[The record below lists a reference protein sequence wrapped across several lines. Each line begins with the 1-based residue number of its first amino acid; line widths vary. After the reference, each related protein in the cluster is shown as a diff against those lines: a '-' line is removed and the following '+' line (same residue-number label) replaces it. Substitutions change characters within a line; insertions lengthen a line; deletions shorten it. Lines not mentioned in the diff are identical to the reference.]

1 MKNGIWRM
9 RPGKVFAALAA
20 LAVPGTGGVVFAAA
34 PVPWQM
40 GFQPAASPVM
50 KSIVG
55 FHDFLLF
62 IIFLIAGF
70 VMCLLLY
77 VIFRFNARRNPVPT
91 RTTHN
96 TVLEVIWTV
105 VPITMLMLIAI
116 PSFKLLYFMDR
127 TANPEMTLKVIGH
140 QWYWSYEYPD
150 HGNFT
155 FDALMIPD
163 EELKPG
169 AKRLLE
175 TDNRVVLPVGTNIR
189 ILMTSTDVI
198 HAWAVPAFGVKTDTI
213 PGRLTETWVRIER
226 EGVYYGQCSEL
237 CGIKHGFMPIAVEA
251 VSKPAFRQWLTEAKK
266 KFAGLDAAPPRVR
279 ESRAGPGTRAPAKG
293 GS

>member
-1 MKNGIWRM
+1 M

-50 KSIVG
+50 TEIND
-55 FHDFLLF
+55 FHNLLLV
-62 IIFLIAGF
+62 IITLIAVF
-70 VMCLLLY
+70 VLGLMLY
-77 VIFRFNARRNPVPT
+77 VMVRFSAKRNPVPT

-150 HGNFT
+150 YGNFT

-251 VSKPAFRQWLTEAKK
+251 VSKPAFRQWLNEAKK
-266 KFAGLDAAPPRVR
+266 KFAGLDAAPPTVR
-279 ESRAGPGTRAPAKG
+279 ESHAGPGTRAPAKG